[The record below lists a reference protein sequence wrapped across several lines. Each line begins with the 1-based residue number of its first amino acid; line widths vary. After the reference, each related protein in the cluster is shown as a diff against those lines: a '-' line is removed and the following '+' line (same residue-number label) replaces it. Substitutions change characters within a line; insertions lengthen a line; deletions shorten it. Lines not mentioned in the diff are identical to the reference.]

1 MKVLRNNNKTE
12 KTKNTDTITSTGTP
26 KQNSKNVKMASDGQ
40 VLLASSA
47 TNGQGGQQQN
57 IEIFQVISFIKE
69 TMQKLKTFG
78 EKFKVQLD
86 SSQTQQDQYST

>member
-1 MKVLRNNNKTE
+1 MKVLKNSNKTE
-12 KTKNTDTITSTGTP
+12 KTKNTDTFTSTETP
-26 KQNSKNVKMASDGQ
+26 KQNSKNVKMAYDGQ
-40 VLLASSA
+40 VLLASLA

-69 TMQKLKTFG
+69 TMLKLKTFG

-86 SSQTQQDQYST
+86 SSQTQQDQ